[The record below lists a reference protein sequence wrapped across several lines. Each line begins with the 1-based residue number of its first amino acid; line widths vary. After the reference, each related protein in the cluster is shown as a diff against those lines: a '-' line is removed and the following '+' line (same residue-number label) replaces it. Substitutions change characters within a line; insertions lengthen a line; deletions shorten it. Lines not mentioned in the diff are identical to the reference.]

1 MNPAPSGTHLNP
13 LTPFFWHQSAG
24 FDAHRY
30 EPIFTVIKE
39 TVMERIKQ
47 QPALLAGLILA
58 MVFLA
63 SRVPTLEAQG
73 DGAGQ
78 RLDGKRLFE
87 RETFGGNGRTCL
99 TCHSRD
105 TGTVSPA
112 DALARFQKNPK
123 DPLFLHDGSDD
134 GQGHGV
140 SRILQDATILI
151 TIPLPPNVTLKDEP
165 NARSITLRRGI
176 PTTLNTPAFD
186 PVLMLDGRAPTL
198 MAQAD
203 DAIRGHAQNTQTP
216 GATDLLR
223 IAQFQVTDDFFSS
236 RTLRDFARGGLNP
249 VLPEGNTDSE
259 KRGRAFFEDVPI
271 ETPTQKIGLCASCH
285 SGPLLNE
292 MNRFNPPAFK
302 GERFQSVGVSELNF
316 MGNPVRTFIFDGTTE
331 VTSADPGRAL
341 ITGRL
346 DDVDPVLGPLFNSVN
361 AFKIPILRGVAKTAP
376 YFHDNSAKTLEDV
389 AAHYALFFFLIT
401 GGNIDFSEQD
411 QKDMVAFLKLLD

>member
-1 MNPAPSGTHLNP
+1 MKKS
-13 LTPFFWHQSAG
+13 S
-24 FDAHRY
+24 
-30 EPIFTVIKE
+30 
-39 TVMERIKQ
+39 
-47 QPALLAGLILA
+47 LLAILILT
-58 MVFLA
+58 MVSLA
-63 SRVPTLEAQG
+63 RVLAVEAQESG
-73 DGAGQ
+73 VGQ
-78 RLDGKRLFE
+78 RQDGKRLFE

-99 TCHSRD
+99 TCHSLD

-112 DALARFQKNPK
+112 DALARFQKDPQ

-140 SRILQDATILI
+140 GRMLQDATILI
-151 TIPLPPNVTLKDEP
+151 TIPLPSNVTLKDDP
-165 NARSITLRRGI
+165 NARSVTLRRGI
-176 PTTLNTPAFD
+176 PTTLNTPALD

-203 DAIRGHAQNTQTP
+203 DAIRGHAQNAQTP
-216 GATDLLR
+216 GSADLLR

-236 RTLRDFARGGLNP
+236 MALRDFARGGLDP
-249 VLPEGNTDSE
+249 GLPEGITDSE
-259 KRGRAFFEDVPI
+259 KRGRVFFEDVPLD
-271 ETPTQKIGLCASCH
+271 PVNPKVGLCASCH

-292 MNRFNPPAFK
+292 MNRFNPPVFR
-302 GERFQSVGVSELNF
+302 GERFQTVGVSELNF
-316 MGNPVRTFIFDGTTE
+316 MGNPVRTFIFDGTSE

-401 GGNIDFSEQD
+401 NGDIDFSD
-411 QKDMVAFLKLLD
+411 Q

>member
-1 MNPAPSGTHLNP
+1 MKKNS
-13 LTPFFWHQSAG
+13 
-24 FDAHRY
+24 
-30 EPIFTVIKE
+30 
-39 TVMERIKQ
+39 
-47 QPALLAGLILA
+47 LLAGLILT

-63 SRVPTLEAQG
+63 SRVPVFEAQG
-73 DGAGQ
+73 NSVGHRQ
-78 RLDGKRLFE
+78 DGKRLFE

-112 DALARFQKNPK
+112 DALARFQKNPR

-134 GQGHGV
+134 GQGNGV
-140 SRILQDATILI
+140 SRMLQDATILI
-151 TIPLPPNVTLKDEP
+151 TIPLPSNVTLKDDP
-165 NARSITLRRGI
+165 NARSVTLRRGI
-176 PTTLNTPAFD
+176 PTTLNTPALD

-223 IAQFQVTDDFFSS
+223 IAQFQVTDEFFSS

-249 VLPEGNTDSE
+249 VLPQGNTDSE
-259 KRGRAFFEDVPI
+259 IRGRVFFEEVPLD
-271 ETPTQKIGLCASCH
+271 PANPKAGLCATCH

-292 MNRFNPPAFK
+292 MGRFNPPVLR
-302 GERFQSVGVSELNF
+302 GERFQSVGVSEFNF
-316 MGNPVRTFIFDGTTE
+316 MGNPARTFIFDGTTE
-331 VTSADPGRAL
+331 VISPDPGRAL

-346 DDVDPVLGPLFNSVN
+346 DDLDPDEVPLFNSVN

-376 YFHDNSAKTLEDV
+376 YFHDNSSKTLEDV
-389 AAHYALFFFLIT
+389 AAHYALFFNLIT
-401 GGNIDFSEQD
+401 LGLSICRIRTRKTWSLF
-411 QKDMVAFLKLLD
+411 

>member
-1 MNPAPSGTHLNP
+1 MKRIRQ
-13 LTPFFWHQSAG
+13 QSS
-24 FDAHRY
+24 R
-30 EPIFTVIKE
+30 
-39 TVMERIKQ
+39 
-47 QPALLAGLILA
+47 LAGLILTIA
-58 MVFLA
+58 FLA
-63 SRVPTLEAQG
+63 SRVPAFEAQG
-73 DGAGQ
+73 DSVGQ
-78 RLDGKRLFE
+78 RQDGKRLFE

-112 DALARFQKNPK
+112 DALARFQANPK

-140 SRILQDATILI
+140 SRMLQDATILI
-151 TIPLPPNVTLKDEP
+151 TIPLPSNVTLKDDP
-165 NARSITLRRGI
+165 NARTVTLRRGI
-176 PTTLNTPAFD
+176 PTTLNTPALD

-216 GATDLLR
+216 SAKDLLR

-236 RTLRDFARGGLNP
+236 KTLRDSARGGLFP
-249 VLPEGNTDSE
+249 VLPEGTTDSE
-259 KRGRAFFEDVPI
+259 KRGRVFFKDQPFD
-271 ETPTQKIGLCASCH
+271 PANPKPGLCASCH

-292 MNRFNPPAFK
+292 MNHFNPPAFR
-302 GERFQSVGVSELNF
+302 GERFQSVGVSEINA

-331 VTSADPGRAL
+331 ITSPDPGRAL

-346 DDVDPVLGPLFNSVN
+346 DDVDPIAGRLFNSEN

-389 AAHYALFFFLIT
+389 AAHYAFFFFIVTEGL
-401 GGNIDFSEQD
+401 IDFSEQD

>member
-1 MNPAPSGTHLNP
+1 VHLNP
-13 LTPFFWHQSAG
+13 LTFTFFGTDWLDLTHVGMNRFSPSP
-24 FDAHRY
+24 RRS
-30 EPIFTVIKE
+30 
-39 TVMERIKQ
+39 VMKRIKK
-47 QPALLAGLILA
+47 PFSCVAGVILT
-58 MVFLA
+58 MVFLS
-63 SRVPTLEAQG
+63 SRISPVEAQG
-73 DGAGQ
+73 DSVGQ
-78 RLDGKRLFE
+78 RQDGKRLFE

-105 TGTVSPA
+105 TGTVTPA

-134 GQGHGV
+134 GQGHGA
-140 SRILQDATILI
+140 SRMLQDATILI
-151 TIPLPPNVTLKDEP
+151 TIPLPSNVTLKDDP
-165 NARSITLRRGI
+165 NARTVTLRRGI

-186 PVLMLDGRAPTL
+186 PVLMFDGRAPTL

-249 VLPEGNTDSE
+249 TLPEGNTDSE
-259 KRGRAFFEDVPI
+259 KRGRIFFEDLPLD
-271 ETPTQKIGLCASCH
+271 PANPKAGLCASCH

-292 MNRFNPPAFK
+292 MNRFNPPVFK
-302 GERFQSVGVSELNF
+302 GERFQSVGVSEINA

-331 VTSADPGRAL
+331 ITSPDPGRAL

-346 DDVDPVLGPLFNSVN
+346 DDFDPIVGPLFNSVN

-376 YFHDNSAKTLEDV
+376 YFHDNSSKTLEDV
-389 AAHYALFFFLIT
+389 AAHYAFFFSIIT
-401 GGNIDFSEQD
+401 GGLIDFSEQD

>member
-1 MNPAPSGTHLNP
+1 MKKNSLLVGII
-13 LTPFFWHQSAG
+13 LTMG
-24 FDAHRY
+24 
-30 EPIFTVIKE
+30 
-39 TVMERIKQ
+39 
-47 QPALLAGLILA
+47 
-58 MVFLA
+58 FLA
-63 SRVPTLEAQG
+63 SRVPVFEAQG
-73 DGAGQ
+73 NSVGQ
-78 RLDGKRLFE
+78 REDGKKLFE

-99 TCHSRD
+99 TCHSLD

-112 DALARFQKNPK
+112 DALARFQKNPQ

-134 GQGHGV
+134 GLGHGV
-140 SRILQDATILI
+140 SRMLQDATILI
-151 TIPLPPNVTLKDEP
+151 TIPLPPNVTLKDDP
-165 NARSITLRRGI
+165 NARSVTLRRGI
-176 PTTLNTPAFD
+176 PTTLNTPSLD

-223 IAQFQVTDDFFSS
+223 IVQFQVTDDFFSS

-249 VLPEGNTDSE
+249 VLPEGTTDSE
-259 KRGRAFFEDVPI
+259 KRGRVFFEDRPFD
-271 ETPTQKIGLCASCH
+271 PANPKPGLCASCH

-292 MNRFNPPAFK
+292 MNSFNPPAFK
-302 GERFQSVGVSELNF
+302 GERFQSVGVSEINA

-331 VTSADPGRAL
+331 VISPDPGRAL

-346 DDVDPVLGPLFNSVN
+346 DDFDPIVGPLFNSRN

-389 AAHYALFFFLIT
+389 AAHYAFFFNIVT
-401 GGNIDFSEQD
+401 GGLIDFSDQD
-411 QKDMVAFLKLLD
+411 QKDMVAFMKLLD

>member
-1 MNPAPSGTHLNP
+1 MKKNSLLVGII
-13 LTPFFWHQSAG
+13 LT
-24 FDAHRY
+24 
-30 EPIFTVIKE
+30 
-39 TVMERIKQ
+39 
-47 QPALLAGLILA
+47 
-58 MVFLA
+58 MVFVA
-63 SRVPTLEAQG
+63 SRVPVFEAQG
-73 DGAGQ
+73 DSVGQ
-78 RLDGKRLFE
+78 RQDGKRLFE

-112 DALARFQKNPK
+112 DALARFQKDPK

-140 SRILQDATILI
+140 SRMLQDATILI
-151 TIPLPPNVTLKDEP
+151 TIPLPSNVTLKDDP
-165 NARSITLRRGI
+165 NARTVTLRRGI
-176 PTTLNTPAFD
+176 PTTLNTPALD

-216 GATDLLR
+216 SAKDLLR

-236 RTLRDFARGGLNP
+236 KTLRDSAHGGLFP
-249 VLPEGNTDSE
+249 VLPEGTTDSE
-259 KRGRAFFEDVPI
+259 KRGRIFFEDVAFDFANPK
-271 ETPTQKIGLCASCH
+271 PGLCAICH
-285 SGPLLNE
+285 NGPLLNE
-292 MNRFNPPAFK
+292 MSRFNPPALK
-302 GERFQSVGVSELNF
+302 GERFQNVLVSEFNVI
-316 MGNPVRTFIFDGTTE
+316 GNPVRTFIFDGTTE
-331 VTSADPGRAL
+331 VVSPDPGRAL

-346 DDVDPVLGPLFNSVN
+346 DDFDGGAPLFNSVS

-389 AAHYALFFFLIT
+389 AAHYDLFFNVIT
-401 GGNIDFSEQD
+401 GGLLDLSDQD